1 MKHVRTP
8 KQYIEVIK
16 ISNPDT
22 IKYLLDNA
30 RQCAAQI
37 EHGWTDNLEKAQK
50 EFDKLNW
57 FQTKFP
63 FFFAKKEWAALQKA
77 QLENG
82 LHCLIQLNTCK
93 KFIRQAAYTTTFYL
107 SKNDT
112 AWLWAAEL
120 WEKCGKSYIPVIEK
134 VF

>member
-8 KQYIEVIK
+8 KNYIEVIK

-22 IKYLLDNA
+22 IKYILNNA

-37 EHGWTDNLEKAQK
+37 EQGWTSNIKKAQK
-50 EFDKLNW
+50 DFDNLNW
-57 FQTKFP
+57 FQRTFSCL
-63 FFFAKKEWAALQKA
+63 FAKKEVAAITKA

-82 LHCLIQLNTCK
+82 LHCLMQLNTCK

-112 AWLWAAEL
+112 AFLWASDL
-120 WEKCGKSYIPVIEK
+120 WDKYGKSYIPVVEK

>member
-1 MKHVRTP
+1 
-8 KQYIEVIK
+8 VIK

-22 IKYLLDNA
+22 IKYLLNNA

-37 EHGWTDNLEKAQK
+37 ERGWSDNLERAQN

-57 FQTKFP
+57 FRKKFS
-63 FFFAKKEWAALQKA
+63 FLFAKKEVSALQKA

-82 LHCLIQLNTCK
+82 LHCLMQHTTCK
-93 KFIRQAAYTTTFYL
+93 KFIRQVAYTTTFYL
-107 SKNDT
+107 GKNDT
-112 AWLWAAEL
+112 VWLWAPEL
-120 WEKCGKSYIPVIEK
+120 WEKYGKSFIPVIEK